1 MKYTRDSDRF
11 VRQIQTQK
19 KLRLNRSF
27 RAIDGARTRGLD
39 LGKVARYQLRHY
51 RIYYCQLFSSATKY
65 IIQYKI
71 YFVKCFFEKI
81 KKQKGY
87 HNKCEK
93 FLKSLMGFEIRK

>member
-51 RIYYCQLFSSATKY
+51 RIYCYQLFSSATKH

-71 YFVKCFFEKI
+71 YFVKCFF
-81 KKQKGY
+81 KK
-87 HNKCEK
+87 NEIMF
-93 FLKSLMGFEIRK
+93 FLMKK